1 MRLSDPAGCNLDN
14 CERAS
19 DHILHQ
25 KKCESDNRLFPDYPL
40 YCEGLPRPVLRG
52 VLHLVCLLLLPF
64 GMLHLV
70 MESDGSRLGSIAA
83 IVYISTN
90 IFCYGFSA
98 MYHVGRWSAHNE
110 ILLQKIDHCGIAI
123 LTAGTF
129 FPSSV
134 LLLPIEVGFPFL
146 ITTLSACIWTCYHIW
161 HLRPSSTRQIIVIAT
176 LLPFMPFLSPRMST
190 LEFWGTIF
198 TMAFQAIGA
207 TIFLNKKPDP
217 WPSSFGYHEIFH
229 VFVVLA
235 GICVYFTN
243 WSIIRRT
250 CNPYSTHS
258 DITDLLLGT
267 LWSPII
273 WTWPPS
279 QALCVTDLNYIVPC
293 CISDAVIFDIFISRL
308 TLSTSWNTI
317 RWISVW

>member
-1 MRLSDPAGCNLDN
+1 MRLTDPVGCNLDN

-134 LLLPIEVGFPFL
+134 LLLPIEIGFPFL
-146 ITTLSACIWTCYHIW
+146 IMTLSACIWTCYHIW

-198 TMAFQAIGA
+198 TMVFQVIGA
-207 TIFLNKKPDP
+207 TVFLNKKPDP

-273 WTWPPS
+273 
-279 QALCVTDLNYIVPC
+279 
-293 CISDAVIFDIFISRL
+293 
-308 TLSTSWNTI
+308 
-317 RWISVW
+317 